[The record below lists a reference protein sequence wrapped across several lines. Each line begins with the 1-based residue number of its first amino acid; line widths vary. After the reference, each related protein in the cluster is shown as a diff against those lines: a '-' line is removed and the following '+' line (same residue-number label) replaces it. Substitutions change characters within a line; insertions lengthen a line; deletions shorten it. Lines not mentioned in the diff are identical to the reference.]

1 MIPMTHTKSQKPP
14 IERIFMKKWGEAKQD
29 LSTTD
34 HRFEQNRKTILTV
47 SKKNQFFKAAIAEK
61 GVNMDFFNS
70 AIDNLQTLVVAFG
83 GALCVWGG
91 INLLE
96 GYGNDNWNS

>member
-1 MIPMTHTKSQKPP
+1 M
-14 IERIFMKKWGEAKQD
+14 EKWGEAKQD
-29 LSTTD
+29 LSITD
-34 HRFEQNRKTILTV
+34 HRFGQNRISILTV
-47 SKKNQFFKAAIAEK
+47 SKKNKFFKAAIAEK

-70 AIDNLQTLVVAFG
+70 AIDTLQTLVVALG

-96 GYGNDNWNS
+96 GYGNDNPGAKSQGVKHVIPN